1 MKSSATVVPLMNT
14 DTTDITM
21 TTESENKPN
30 KSGHGVE
37 DSWRITSY
45 CIDHMPD

>member
-1 MKSSATVVPLMNT
+1 MESSATVVPLMNT
-14 DTTDITM
+14 DTNDRTL

-37 DSWRITSY
+37 DA
-45 CIDHMPD
+45 